1 MILLFVVCA
10 ATICTRKL
18 ASFYQSECQS
28 WGTSRQHVQA
38 WASCRAVPLLM
49 RVLSPEQVQAG
60 RLNWMQSYMQ
70 DLGLTACAGMCAA
83 G

>member
-1 MILLFVVCA
+1 MHPQAGQLLLVGMAVMGH
-10 ATICTRKL
+10 L
-18 ASFYQSECQS
+18 
-28 WGTSRQHVQA
+28 SRQQVQA

-49 RVLSPEQVQAG
+49 RVLSPAQVQAG